1 MLFPDSSNCLK
12 DFRFSTLTHRIH
24 NSKSVIWSVTN
35 LNIKTIEKMVKKK
48 KERKRN
54 HKVNPW
60 TWCWSH
66 REESCVSSVLTS
78 ASAHRSKW
86 HCSMFSNWSMGFPD
100 VLVRMRHAPCRLLYV
115 NTCPSSDLL
124 PKTIEPSG
132 HSHVCVPLLQH
143 WSYTRVFSRVLEVW
157 PPSPHACGTGTL
169 LTEPPPQSKIFFF

>member
-1 MLFPDSSNCLK
+1 M
-12 DFRFSTLTHRIH
+12 
-24 NSKSVIWSVTN
+24 
-35 LNIKTIEKMVKKK
+35 
-48 KERKRN
+48 
-54 HKVNPW
+54 NPW

-100 VLVRMRHAPCRLLYV
+100 VLVRMRHVPCRLLYV

-157 PPSPHACGTGTL
+157 PQVLMLVEQAHYWLSHLPSL
-169 LTEPPPQSKIFFF
+169 RFFFFFLKKELGSSWQSENDVSNFHYCVHNSIRGAYISRFIILFLNFSVFK